1 MVGARAGDRNW
12 QEVETDF
19 GCALLHK
26 LKIIGPEAAKGGYDP
41 VVTRIAKLGKVV
53 RKLIFVKD
61 VVAKI
66 TCNVGV

>member
-1 MVGARAGDRNW
+1 M
-12 QEVETDF
+12 
-19 GCALLHK
+19 HK

-41 VVTRIAKLGKVV
+41 VVTRIAKLCKVV

-66 TCNVGV
+66 TYNVGV